1 MTSAGAG
8 PSQLHDA
15 LRELVAEHGPGILAD
30 AAGFRGVL
38 DDVLTEEQA
47 TTGDINLLVDAVRF
61 GVLQP
66 LGELIDGGADPARA
80 VEEAGARLAR
90 DRGGD
95 DLAASSWA
103 AAVLG
108 YAVGRVPAAVVL
120 RHRSSRPATGP
131 LPPPVTGPAAAAAP
145 YSSPPTAWPPPP
157 TAVPAP
163 APYASPAAYPPGGYA
178 PPVAGPGPGAGLP
191 RRRGAAPWIAAAVAG
206 VILVG
211 GGVGAVVAL
220 AGGDED
226 PGRRTQTPSGPTTPA
241 VDVDPAAID
250 ERYGSLSSRITAGAS
265 DCEADEPGAGETEVV
280 RCTVSTGT
288 LRLVTY
294 ADDAALTA
302 ARTARLD
309 YRAGTMTADNDATA
323 LYEFDPERGGTS
335 DPAVVYW
342 DSRSALQSAQLEGEG
357 TATIDAVVATFTD
370 TSPRVTEPTAPA
382 HPVLR
387 EFIGINMDVAACTR
401 QRTYFTGETEESS
414 CEPGV
419 EGIVVT
425 VGRYST
431 RKQMKADRRYYKEQY
446 DDAATR
452 GDGGTWRFGEGDPE
466 GGYYAYL
473 DSTGE
478 TATLYWD
485 WNSEDCHCYGV
496 AWSFEGDLGKLEAWW
511 PSDD

>member
-1 MTSAGAG
+1 MSTAG
-8 PSQLHDA
+8 PGPGELHDA
-15 LRELVAEHGPGILAD
+15 LRALVDEHGPGILDD
-30 AAGFRGVL
+30 AGGFRGIL

-47 TTGDINLLVDAVRF
+47 STGDINLLVDAVRF

-95 DLAASSWA
+95 DLTASSWA

-108 YAVGRVPAAVVL
+108 YAVGRVPVGVVV

-131 LPPPVTGPAAAAAP
+131 LPPP
-145 YSSPPTAWPPPP
+145 TAWPPPP
-157 TAVPAP
+157 AAPSAAAPGP
-163 APYASPAAYPPGGYA
+163 APYPTPAPYPPGGYA
-178 PPVAGPGPGAGLP
+178 SPPPGAGAP
-191 RRRGAAPWIAAAVAG
+191 PPPRRGAVPWVAAAVAG
-206 VILVG
+206 VVLVG
-211 GGVGAVVAL
+211 GGVAAVVAL
-220 AGGDED
+220 SGGDDD
-226 PGRRTQTPSGPTTPA
+226 PDPRTRTSGGHRTPA
-241 VDVDPAAID
+241 VDVDLGALD
-250 ERYGSLSSRITAGAS
+250 DRYGALSSRITAGAT
-265 DCEADEPGAGETEVV
+265 DCVAGDPGGGEVEVV

-294 ADDAALTA
+294 ADEGALVA

-323 LYEFDPERGGTS
+323 LYEFDPERGGTT

-357 TATIDAVVATFTD
+357 TATIDAVVGDFTATA
-370 TSPRVTEPTAPA
+370 PRVAEPTAPA

-387 EFIGINMDVAACTR
+387 EFIDINLDVATCTR
-401 QRTYFTGETEESS
+401 QRTYFTGETEEST
-414 CEPGV
+414 CEADV
-419 EGIVVT
+419 DDIVVT

-431 RKQMKADRRYYKEQY
+431 RKQLKADRRYYKEQY
-446 DDAATR
+446 DDATTQ
-452 GDGGTWRFGEGDPE
+452 GNGGTWRFGEGDPE

-473 DSTGE
+473 DSSGE

-485 WNSEDCHCYGV
+485 WNSQDCHCYGV
-496 AWSFEGDLGKLEAWW
+496 AWSFEGDLGKLESWW